1 MTERPGRARRT
12 IAALEAD
19 GRILPDI
26 WRDWR
31 FGRDGL
37 FYHPQWRRGFEPDE
51 LAAMWF
57 TTTAD
62 TRPQGA
68 GAATDGRSGP
78 RQRRSQRGRAP
89 CRLLPQAIDAGISIG
104 NVFESDCRLTVNL
117 APVSDLNHQHPHG
130 LGLNLADDPVI
141 THAVAP

>member
-19 GRILPDI
+19 GRILPES

-57 TTTAD
+57 TTQQMRALKAQVRQLTAD
-62 TRPQGA
+62 L
-68 GAATDGRSGP
+68 D
-78 RQRRSQRGRAP
+78 RAS
-89 CRLLPQAIDAGISIG
+89 A
-104 NVFESDCRLTVNL
+104 
-117 APVSDLNHQHPHG
+117 DLNAAERRAAFYRKQLTLESR
-130 LGLNLADDPVI
+130 LGMCLNRIAG
-141 THAVAP
+141 

>member
-19 GRILPDI
+19 GRILPER
-26 WRDWR
+26 WRDWH

-57 TTTAD
+57 TMQQVRALEARMRQLTKDIEQAAAD
-62 TRPQGA
+62 LEAAERRAAFYRRQLVLESRLGMCLERIA
-68 GAATDGRSGP
+68 G
-78 RQRRSQRGRAP
+78 
-89 CRLLPQAIDAGISIG
+89 
-104 NVFESDCRLTVNL
+104 
-117 APVSDLNHQHPHG
+117 
-130 LGLNLADDPVI
+130 
-141 THAVAP
+141 